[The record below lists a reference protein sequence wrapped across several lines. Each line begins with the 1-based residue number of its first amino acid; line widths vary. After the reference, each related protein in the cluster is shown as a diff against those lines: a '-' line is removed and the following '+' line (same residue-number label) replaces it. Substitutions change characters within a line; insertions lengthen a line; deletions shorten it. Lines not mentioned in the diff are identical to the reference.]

1 MDSDIGSGGQGKTLA
16 GTRLGKYQVGSEIG
30 QGGMGKVYKG
40 YDPTLDRYVALKVM
54 APHLTWEEEFV
65 ERFLREAR
73 SAARLRHPNIV
84 TIYDVGRDR
93 GWYYFSMDY
102 VEGKTVAQLIKERG
116 RTSIQDALQILR
128 PLASALDYAHE
139 QGLVH
144 RDIKPSNVV
153 VGDDGHVT
161 LMDFG
166 IARASQT
173 TRLTRSGAV
182 MGTPEY
188 MAPEQARGDDVDRR
202 TDQYA
207 LGVIAYEMLVGKAPF
222 QAESTPTLLYKIVHE
237 GPPPLHDARPDLP
250 RAATTA
256 LNQALAKEREHRYP
270 TCTAFVDGLE
280 QAGQEAQAPARPS
293 TRAPAGVPTHTPARP
308 PARPSRAEAVPE
320 PRSNEKHA
328 RSLLG
333 LGGIGLL
340 LAGVLCLGL
349 AAVGVITGLIAL
361 GGASDA
367 SHDATDTAA
376 ARQPVTVTRYVSPT
390 NTSQPPSATPRMDTP
405 VPPTDTPSPLQDA
418 ILFEEDFENPWSGW
432 EIGEYEGGSLKTE
445 DGVYV
450 VTSAGELKWMWGVAD
465 LFFTDAAIEVDATQ
479 VQAGPADDNDYGIG
493 CRMQPGG
500 DGYHLLVSGDG
511 FYGIYLRADGSFV
524 PLIEFQKSDVVRQGN
539 ATNRIRAVCDGSRF
553 SLWVND
559 RLLATADDT
568 TYSGGDIALMTTSY
582 EDAPSE
588 IRFDNLV
595 VYEPGG

>member
-1 MDSDIGSGGQGKTLA
+1 MDMDSELSSSGQPQSLT

-30 QGGMGKVYKG
+30 QGGMGTVYKG
-40 YDPTLDRYVALKVM
+40 YDPTLERYVALKVM

-73 SAARLRHPNIV
+73 AAARLRHPNIV

-93 GWYYFSMDY
+93 GSYYFSMDY

-116 RTSIQDALQILR
+116 PTSIGEALRILK

-139 QGLVH
+139 NGLVH

-153 VGDDGHVT
+153 VSDDGHVT

-166 IARASQT
+166 IARASRS

-222 QAESTPTLLYKIVHE
+222 KAESTPTLLYKIVHE

-250 RAATTA
+250 RAATSV
-256 LNQALAKEREHRYP
+256 LSRALAKEKGQRYP
-270 TCTAFVDGLE
+270 SCTAFVDALR
-280 QAGQEAQAPARPS
+280 QAAQA
-293 TRAPAGVPTHTPARP
+293 APV
-308 PARPSRAEAVPE
+308 PARPSRPAVPVE
-320 PRSNEKHA
+320 TRVDKKPSRQ
-328 RSLLG
+328 LLG
-333 LGGIGLL
+333 LGGVGLL
-340 LAGVLCLGL
+340 VAGLACLGL
-349 AAVGVITGLIAL
+349 AAAGVVVGLIAL
-361 GGASDA
+361 GGASP
-367 SHDATDTAA
+367 SSQDATDTAA
-376 ARQPVTVTRYVSPT
+376 VQQPVTVTRYASPT
-390 NTSQPPSATPRMDTP
+390 NPPLPPSATPRIDTP
-405 VPPTDTPSPLQDA
+405 VPPTDTPSPLQDI

-432 EIGEYEGGSLKTE
+432 EIGEYPGGSLE
-445 DGVYV
+445 AASGAYV
-450 VTSAGELKWMWGVAD
+450 VTSAGELKWMWGVAG

-500 DGYHLLVSGDG
+500 DGYHLLVAGDG
-511 FYGIYLRADGSFV
+511 FYGIYLRKDASFV
-524 PLIEFQKSDVVRQGN
+524 PLIEFQKSDIVRRGN
-539 ATNRIRAVCDGSRF
+539 ATNRIRAVCNGSTI

-568 TYSGGDIALMTTSY
+568 TYTGGDIALMTTSY

-588 IRFDNLV
+588 IHFDNLV
-595 VYEPGG
+595 VYEVSD

>member
-1 MDSDIGSGGQGKTLA
+1 MDSDFGSGAQRQSLT

-30 QGGMGKVYKG
+30 QGGMGTVYKG
-40 YDPTLDRYVALKVM
+40 YDPTLERYVALKVM

-73 SAARLRHPNIV
+73 AAARLRHPNIV

-102 VEGKTVAQLIKERG
+102 VEGKTVAQRIEERG
-116 RTSIQDALQILR
+116 RTSIEEALKILR

-139 QGLVH
+139 KGLVH

-153 VGDDGHVT
+153 VSDDGHVT

-166 IARASQT
+166 IARASRA

-188 MAPEQARGDDVDRR
+188 MAPEQARGDEVDRR

-222 QAESTPTLLYKIVHE
+222 KAESTPTLLYKIVHE
-237 GPPPLHDARPDLP
+237 SPPPLSDARPDLP
-250 RAATTA
+250 RAATA
-256 LNQALAKEREHRYP
+256 VLARALAKERGERYP
-270 TCTAFVDGLE
+270 TCTAFVDALE
-280 QAGQEAQAPARPS
+280 RARQPSRAPARPS
-293 TRAPAGVPTHTPARP
+293 RPGVPVETRTGEG
-308 PARPSRAEAVPE
+308 PSKR
-320 PRSNEKHA
+320 
-328 RSLLG
+328 LLG
-333 LGGIGLL
+333 LGGVGLL
-340 LAGVLCLGL
+340 VAGLVCLGL
-349 AAVGVITGLIAL
+349 AAVGVVTGLIAL
-361 GGASDA
+361 GGASRG
-367 SHDATDTAA
+367 SQDATDTAA
-376 ARQPVTVTRYVSPT
+376 ALQPVTVTRYASPT
-390 NTSQPPSATPRMDTP
+390 NTSPPPSATPRIDTP

-418 ILFEEDFENPWSGW
+418 ILFEEDFENPWTGW
-432 EIGEYEGGSLKTE
+432 EIGEYQGGSLNTE
-445 DGVYV
+445 NGAYV
-450 VTSAGELKWMWGVAD
+450 VTSGGELKWMWGVAG

-493 CRMQPGG
+493 CRIQPGG

-511 FYGIYLRADGSFV
+511 FYGIYLRKDASFV
-524 PLIEFQKSDVVRQGN
+524 PLIEFQKSDVVRRGN
-539 ATNRIRAVCDGSRF
+539 ATNHIRAVCDGSTF

-588 IRFDNLV
+588 IWFDNLV
-595 VYEPGG
+595 VYEVGN